1 MNTAHV
7 PQQLVDIAQ
16 QHRLEVVRTT
26 ELDNDFHPLFALI
39 GFENEAQLQSVA
51 ENAKDFTRCRLVQPS
66 GSTDFHVTDYIGE
79 AVTITEA
86 MYEGDECV
94 RFYSEPSYFEDLLTD
109 TNYME
114 SEHIDPSCIRKII
127 ARIQGLKSGE
137 VAVVRG
143 NDEFFEILQTQTLDY
158 RDADGDR
165 SAVGLLFGKQ
175 RLAFSPHQPTQK
187 TNDLK

>member
-1 MNTAHV
+1 MV
-7 PQQLVDIAQ
+7 G
-16 QHRLEVVRTT
+16 TT
-26 ELDNDFHPLFALI
+26 ELDRDLHPIFALV
-39 GFENEAQLQSVA
+39 GFEGEAQLQAVA
-51 ENAKDFTRCRLVQPS
+51 ESAKGFMRCSLVQLS
-66 GSTDFHVTDYIGE
+66 GSAVFYVTDYTGKP
-79 AVTITEA
+79 VTITEE
-86 MYEGDECV
+86 MYGGNECV
-94 RFYSEPSYFEDLLTD
+94 RFYSKPSYFEDLLTD

-158 RDADGDR
+158 RDADSDR

-175 RLAFSPHQPTQK
+175 RSANSPQ
-187 TNDLK
+187 